1 MMAQGSGKGS
11 ILKKHRVVLKDFYK
25 FQLPAVLGYTLTAIA
40 CAAAALMLSE
50 NGGVLFWA
58 SLAVVVFMTALLI
71 ILLISVLRN
80 APMKYAEQVADFPE
94 DVQDELLL
102 EYSSAKKVG
111 TQRYMSR
118 VMVFFRVR
126 NIYAV
131 QYKDITGAA
140 PKNRDLLLYLKDSEE
155 PLRIPCPANNMSAIV
170 FAYLRSKN
178 PDIKIIGSADRKE
191 TTV

>member
-1 MMAQGSGKGS
+1 MTQGSGKDS
-11 ILKKHRVVLKDFYK
+11 ILKKHRVVLKDFYRS
-25 FQLPAVLGYTLTAIA
+25 QLPSVLGHLITVVAAVAAVLMLYPMENKLFFWLALGVTAF
-40 CAAAALMLSE
+40 ML
-50 NGGVLFWA
+50 V
-58 SLAVVVFMTALLI
+58 LLI
-71 ILLISVLRN
+71 MRAVGIYHT
-80 APMKYAEQVADFPE
+80 APSKYREQVADFPE

-111 TQRYMSR
+111 TQRYMSH

-140 PKNRDLLLYLKDSEE
+140 PKNRDLLLYLKDSEV
-155 PLRIPCPANNMSAIV
+155 PLRVPCPANNMSAIV

>member
-1 MMAQGSGKGS
+1 
-11 ILKKHRVVLKDFYK
+11 
-25 FQLPAVLGYTLTAIA
+25 
-40 CAAAALMLSE
+40 
-50 NGGVLFWA
+50 
-58 SLAVVVFMTALLI
+58 
-71 ILLISVLRN
+71 
-80 APMKYAEQVADFPE
+80 MKYAEQVADFPE
-94 DVQDELLL
+94 EVQDELLR

-118 VMVFFRVR
+118 VMIFFRGR

-140 PKNRDLLLYLKDSEE
+140 PKGRDLLMYLKDSEE
-155 PLRIPCPANNMSAIV
+155 PLRIPCPAHGMAGIV
-170 FAYLRSKN
+170 YAFLRSKN

>member
-1 MMAQGSGKGS
+1 MMTQVTDNESL
-11 ILKKHRVVLKDFYK
+11 LKKHRVVLKDFYK
-25 FQLPAVLGYTLTAIA
+25 YQLPAVLGYTLTAIA

-50 NGGVLFWA
+50 SGGVLFWA
-58 SLAVVVFMTALLI
+58 GLAVVGFMTALLI
-71 ILLISVLRN
+71 ILLISVLRT
-80 APMKYAEQVADFPE
+80 APMKYAEQVSTFPE
-94 DVQDELLL
+94 EVQDELLR

-118 VMVFFRVR
+118 VMVFFRGR

-140 PKNRDLLLYLKDSEE
+140 PKGRDLLMYLNDSEE
-155 PLRIPCPANNMSAIV
+155 PLRIPCPAHGMAGIV
-170 FAYLRSKN
+170 YAFLRSKN

>member
-1 MMAQGSGKGS
+1 MMAQGSGKDS
-11 ILKKHRVVLKDFYK
+11 ILKKHRVVLRDFYK

-71 ILLISVLRN
+71 ILLISVLRT

-131 QYKDITGAA
+131 QYKDITRAA
-140 PKNRDLLLYLKDSEE
+140 PKNRDLLLYLKDSEV
-155 PLRIPCPANNMSAIV
+155 PLRVPCPANNMSAIV

-178 PDIKIIGSADRKE
+178 PDIKIIGNADRKE